1 MMSTNFPFKH
11 LSEEVQFGYSSEGS
25 AQLNVEQFS
34 PEDRVK
40 WEQRQTEHRKEEFLL
55 SRSALAAAL
64 NPLPLSAVYYHGNQP
79 KHEAGH
85 ISISHTKG
93 GAIAAFSAT
102 VEVGVDIEGVRQQI
116 GRIAQK
122 FIRADEEKYYTSL
135 GTTNAQQLLWG
146 LKESLFKLFGTGNV
160 DFKKHL
166 HITSLSPEI
175 EGELWSGT
183 AWIYATN
190 ELHQQPIQ
198 CMVQG
203 YFDGSHYYCLAT
215 HRKAM
220 IPFNTQNLQLRQ
232 WTPNDAHWLFRLN
245 NDPEVVKYTGDSGFS
260 SEAKALELIQ
270 TYPNYQRD
278 GYGRWIV
285 TDHASDTPLG
295 WCGLK
300 KNPWGVDLGFRF
312 FREHWGKGIA
322 TKAARAALA
331 LGEIFEAYPIIG
343 RTLSSNTASS
353 RVLEKVGMVQYDT
366 LPFEEFVGQYAISEP
381 IGAHWNEEKVLLYKI
396 PD

>member
-1 MMSTNFPFKH
+1 MSTNFPFKH
-11 LSEEVQFGYSSEGS
+11 LAEEVQFGYSSEAS
-25 AQLNVEQFS
+25 AHLNVELFS
-34 PEDRVK
+34 SADRLK
-40 WEQRQTEHRKEEFLL
+40 WEHRQTEHRKEEFLI

-64 NPLPLSAVYYHGNQP
+64 NPLPLSAVYYNGDQP

-85 ISISHTKG
+85 ISISHTKS
-93 GAIAAFSAT
+93 GAIAAYSAT
-102 VEVGVDIEGVRQQI
+102 VEVGIDIEGVRPQI
-116 GRIAQK
+116 SRIAQK
-122 FIRADEEKYYTSL
+122 FIRADEEKYLASL
-135 GTTNAQQLLWG
+135 GAIHAQQLLWG
-146 LKESLFKLFGTGNV
+146 IKESLFKLFGSGNV

-166 HITSLSPEI
+166 HITSLSN
-175 EGELWSGT
+175 EGSDHHWSGT

-190 ELHQQPIQ
+190 ELRQQPIQ
-198 CMVQG
+198 CFVQG
-203 YFDGSHYYCLAT
+203 HFDGNHYYCLAT

-232 WTPNDAHWLFRLN
+232 WRPNDAHWLFRLN
-245 NDPEVVKYTGDSGFS
+245 QDPEVVKYTGDSGFS

-278 GYGRWIV
+278 GYGRWMVI
-285 TDHASDTPLG
+285 DLSSNTPLG

-300 KNPWGVDLGFRF
+300 KNSWGIDLGFRF

-331 LGEIFEAYPIIG
+331 LGEIFEVDPIIG

-366 LPFEEFVGQYAISEP
+366 LPFEDFIGQYSITEP
-381 IGAHWNEEKVLLYKI
+381 IGVRWSEEKVLLYKL
-396 PD
+396 PN

>member
-1 MMSTNFPFKH
+1 MSTNFPFKH
-11 LSEEVQFGYSSEGS
+11 LSKEVQFGYSSEAS
-25 AQLNVEQFS
+25 AHLNVELFS
-34 PEDRVK
+34 SADRLK
-40 WEQRQTEHRKEEFLL
+40 WEHRQTEHRKEEFLI

-64 NPLPLSAVYYHGNQP
+64 NPLPLSAVYYNGNQP

-85 ISISHTKG
+85 ISISHTKS
-93 GAIAAFSAT
+93 GAIAAYSAT
-102 VEVGVDIEGVRQQI
+102 VEVGIDIEGVRPQI
-116 GRIAQK
+116 SRIAQK
-122 FIRADEEKYYTSL
+122 FIRADEEKYLASL
-135 GTTNAQQLLWG
+135 GAIHAQQLLWG
-146 LKESLFKLFGTGNV
+146 IKESLFKLFGSGNI

-166 HITSLSPEI
+166 HITSLSN
-175 EGELWSGT
+175 EGSDHHWSGT

-190 ELHQQPIQ
+190 ELRQQPIQ
-198 CMVQG
+198 CFVQG
-203 YFDGSHYYCLAT
+203 HFDGNHYYCLAT

-232 WTPNDAHWLFRLN
+232 WRPNDAHWLFRLN
-245 NDPEVVKYTGDSGFS
+245 QDPEVVKYTGDSGFS

-278 GYGRWIV
+278 GYGRWMVI
-285 TDHASDTPLG
+285 DLSSNTPLG

-300 KNPWGVDLGFRF
+300 KNSWGIDLGFRF

-322 TKAARAALA
+322 TRAARAAIA
-331 LGEIFEAYPIIG
+331 LGGIFGADPIIG

-366 LPFEEFVGQYAISEP
+366 LPFKDFIGQYSITEH
-381 IGAHWNEEKVLLYKI
+381 IGTSWNEEKVLLYKL
-396 PD
+396 PN

>member
-1 MMSTNFPFKH
+1 MSTNFPFKH
-11 LSEEVQFGYSSEGS
+11 LSKEVQFGYSSEAS
-25 AQLNVEQFS
+25 AHLNAELFS
-34 PEDRVK
+34 SADRLK
-40 WEQRQTEHRKEEFLL
+40 WEHRQTEHRKEEFLI

-64 NPLPLSAVYYHGNQP
+64 NPLPLSAVYYNGNQP

-85 ISISHTKG
+85 ISISHTKS
-93 GAIAAFSAT
+93 GAIAAYSAT
-102 VEVGVDIEGVRQQI
+102 VEVGIDIEGVRPQI
-116 GRIAQK
+116 SRIAQK
-122 FIRADEEKYYTSL
+122 FIRADEEKYLASL
-135 GTTNAQQLLWG
+135 GAIHAQQLLWG
-146 LKESLFKLFGTGNV
+146 IKESLFKLFGSGNV

-166 HITSLSPEI
+166 HITSLSN
-175 EGELWSGT
+175 EGSNHHWSGT

-190 ELHQQPIQ
+190 ELRQQPIQ
-198 CMVQG
+198 CFVQG
-203 YFDGSHYYCLAT
+203 HFDGNHYYCLAT

-232 WTPNDAHWLFRLN
+232 WRPNDAHWLFRLN
-245 NDPEVVKYTGDSGFS
+245 QDPEVVKYTGDSGFS

-278 GYGRWIV
+278 GYGRWMVI
-285 TDHASDTPLG
+285 DLSSNTPLC

-300 KNPWGVDLGFRF
+300 KNSWGIDLGFRF

-331 LGEIFEAYPIIG
+331 LGEIFEVDPIIG

-366 LPFEEFVGQYAISEP
+366 LPFEDFIGQYSITEP
-381 IGAHWNEEKVLLYKI
+381 IGVRWSEEKVLLYKL
-396 PD
+396 PN

>member
-11 LSEEVQFGYSSEGS
+11 LSKEVQFGYSSEAS
-25 AQLNVEQFS
+25 AHLNAELFS
-34 PEDRVK
+34 SADLLK
-40 WEQRQTEHRKEEFLL
+40 WEHRQTEHRKEEFLI

-64 NPLPLSAVYYHGNQP
+64 NPLPLSAVYYNGNQP

-85 ISISHTKG
+85 ISISHTKS
-93 GAIAAFSAT
+93 GAIAAYSAT
-102 VEVGVDIEGVRQQI
+102 VEVGIDIEGVRPQI
-116 GRIAQK
+116 SRIAQK
-122 FIRADEEKYYTSL
+122 FIRADEEKYLASL
-135 GTTNAQQLLWG
+135 GATHAQQLLWG
-146 LKESLFKLFGTGNV
+146 IKESLFKLFGSGNV

-166 HITSLSPEI
+166 HITSLSN
-175 EGELWSGT
+175 EGSDHHWSGT

-190 ELHQQPIQ
+190 ELRQQPIQ
-198 CMVQG
+198 CFVQG
-203 YFDGSHYYCLAT
+203 HFDGNHYYCLAT

-232 WTPNDAHWLFRLN
+232 WRPNDAHWLFRLN
-245 NDPEVVKYTGDSGFS
+245 QDPEVVKYTGDSGFS

-278 GYGRWIV
+278 GYGRWMVI
-285 TDHASDTPLG
+285 DLSSNTPLG

-300 KNPWGVDLGFRF
+300 KNSWGIDLGFRF

-331 LGEIFEAYPIIG
+331 LGEIFEVDPIIG

-353 RVLEKVGMVQYDT
+353 RVLEKVGMVQYGT
-366 LPFEEFVGQYAISEP
+366 LPFEDFIGQYSITEP
-381 IGAHWNEEKVLLYKI
+381 IGVRWSEEKVLLYKL
-396 PD
+396 PN

>member
-11 LSEEVQFGYSSEGS
+11 LAEEVQFGYSSEAS
-25 AQLNVEQFS
+25 AHLNVELFS
-34 PEDRVK
+34 SADRLK
-40 WEQRQTEHRKEEFLL
+40 WEHRQTEHRKEEFLI

-64 NPLPLSAVYYHGNQP
+64 NPLPLSAVYYNGNQP

-85 ISISHTKG
+85 ISISHTKS
-93 GAIAAFSAT
+93 GAIAAYSAT
-102 VEVGVDIEGVRQQI
+102 VEVGIDIEGVRPQI
-116 GRIAQK
+116 SRIAQK
-122 FIRADEEKYYTSL
+122 FIRADEEKYLASL
-135 GTTNAQQLLWG
+135 GAIHAQQLLWG
-146 LKESLFKLFGTGNV
+146 IKESLFKLFGSGNV

-166 HITSLSPEI
+166 HITSLSN
-175 EGELWSGT
+175 EGSNHHWSGT

-190 ELHQQPIQ
+190 ELRQQPIQ
-198 CMVQG
+198 CFVQG
-203 YFDGSHYYCLAT
+203 HFDGNHYYCLAT

-232 WTPNDAHWLFRLN
+232 WRPNDAHWLFRLN
-245 NDPEVVKYTGDSGFS
+245 QDPEVVKYTGDSGFS

-278 GYGRWIV
+278 GSGRWMVI
-285 TDHASDTPLG
+285 DLSSNTPLG

-300 KNPWGVDLGFRF
+300 KNSWGIDLGFRF

-331 LGEIFEAYPIIG
+331 LGEIFEVDPIIG

-366 LPFEEFVGQYAISEP
+366 LPFEDFIGQYSITEP
-381 IGAHWNEEKVLLYKI
+381 IGVRWSEEKVLLYKL
-396 PD
+396 PN

>member
-11 LSEEVQFGYSSEGS
+11 LAEEVQFGYSSEAS
-25 AQLNVEQFS
+25 AHLNVELFS
-34 PEDRVK
+34 SADRLK
-40 WEQRQTEHRKEEFLL
+40 WEHRQTEHRKEEFLI

-64 NPLPLSAVYYHGNQP
+64 NPLPLSAVYYNGNQP

-85 ISISHTKG
+85 ISISHTKS
-93 GAIAAFSAT
+93 GAIAAYSAT
-102 VEVGVDIEGVRQQI
+102 VEVGIDIEGVRPQI
-116 GRIAQK
+116 SRIAQK
-122 FIRADEEKYYTSL
+122 FIRADEEKYLASL
-135 GTTNAQQLLWG
+135 GAIHAQQLLWG
-146 LKESLFKLFGTGNV
+146 IKESLFKLFGSGNV

-166 HITSLSPEI
+166 HITSLSN
-175 EGELWSGT
+175 EGSNHHWSGT

-190 ELHQQPIQ
+190 ELRQQPIQ
-198 CMVQG
+198 CFVQG
-203 YFDGSHYYCLAT
+203 HFDGNHYYCLAT

-232 WTPNDAHWLFRLN
+232 WRPNDAHWLFRLN
-245 NDPEVVKYTGDSGFS
+245 QDPEVVKYTGDSGFS

-278 GYGRWIV
+278 GYGRWMVI
-285 TDHASDTPLG
+285 DLSSNTPLG

-300 KNPWGVDLGFRF
+300 KNSWGIDLGFRF

-331 LGEIFEAYPIIG
+331 LGEIFEVDPIIG

-366 LPFEEFVGQYAISEP
+366 LPFEDFIGQYSITEP
-381 IGAHWNEEKVLLYKI
+381 IGVRWSEEKVLLYKL
-396 PD
+396 PN

>member
-1 MMSTNFPFKH
+1 MSTNFPFKH
-11 LSEEVQFGYSSEGS
+11 LSKEVQFGYSSEAS
-25 AQLNVEQFS
+25 AHLNAELFS
-34 PEDRVK
+34 SADRLK
-40 WEQRQTEHRKEEFLL
+40 WEHRQTEHRKEEFLI

-64 NPLPLSAVYYHGNQP
+64 NPLPLSAVYYNGNQP

-85 ISISHTKG
+85 ISISHTKS
-93 GAIAAFSAT
+93 GAIAAYSAT
-102 VEVGVDIEGVRQQI
+102 VEVGIDIEGVRPQI
-116 GRIAQK
+116 SRIAQK
-122 FIRADEEKYYTSL
+122 FIRADEEKYLASL
-135 GTTNAQQLLWG
+135 GAIHAQQLLWG
-146 LKESLFKLFGTGNV
+146 IKESLFKLFGSGNI

-166 HITSLSPEI
+166 HITSLSN
-175 EGELWSGT
+175 EGSDHHWSGT

-190 ELHQQPIQ
+190 ELRQQPIQ
-198 CMVQG
+198 CFVQG
-203 YFDGSHYYCLAT
+203 HFDGNHYYCLAT

-232 WTPNDAHWLFRLN
+232 WRPNDAHWLFRLN
-245 NDPEVVKYTGDSGFS
+245 QDPEVVKYTGDSGFS

-278 GYGRWIV
+278 GYGRWMVI
-285 TDHASDTPLG
+285 DLSSNTPLG

-300 KNPWGVDLGFRF
+300 KNSWGIDLGFRF

-331 LGEIFEAYPIIG
+331 LGEIFEVDPIIG

-353 RVLEKVGMVQYDT
+353 RVLEKVGMVQYGT
-366 LPFEEFVGQYAISEP
+366 LPFEDFIGQYSITEP
-381 IGAHWNEEKVLLYKI
+381 IGVRWSEEKVLLYKL
-396 PD
+396 PN

>member
-1 MMSTNFPFKH
+1 MSTNFPFKH
-11 LSEEVQFGYSSEGS
+11 LSKEVQFGYSSEAS
-25 AQLNVEQFS
+25 AHLNAELFS
-34 PEDRVK
+34 SADRLK
-40 WEQRQTEHRKEEFLL
+40 WEHRQTEHRKEEFLI

-64 NPLPLSAVYYHGNQP
+64 NPLPLSAVYYNGNQP

-85 ISISHTKG
+85 ISISHTKS
-93 GAIAAFSAT
+93 GAIAAYSAT
-102 VEVGVDIEGVRQQI
+102 VEVGIDIEGVRPQI
-116 GRIAQK
+116 SRIAQK
-122 FIRADEEKYYTSL
+122 FIRADEEKYLASL
-135 GTTNAQQLLWG
+135 GAIHAQQLLWG
-146 LKESLFKLFGTGNV
+146 IKESLFKLFGSGNI

-166 HITSLSPEI
+166 HITSLSN
-175 EGELWSGT
+175 EGSNHHWSGT

-190 ELHQQPIQ
+190 ELRQQPIQ
-198 CMVQG
+198 CFVQG
-203 YFDGSHYYCLAT
+203 HFDGNHYYCLAT

-232 WTPNDAHWLFRLN
+232 WRPNDAHWLFRLN
-245 NDPEVVKYTGDSGFS
+245 QDPEVVKYTGDSGFS

-278 GYGRWIV
+278 GYGRWMVI
-285 TDHASDTPLG
+285 DLSSNTPLG

-300 KNPWGVDLGFRF
+300 KNSWGIDLGFRF

-331 LGEIFEAYPIIG
+331 LGEIFEVDPIIG

-366 LPFEEFVGQYAISEP
+366 LPFEDFIGQYSITEP
-381 IGAHWNEEKVLLYKI
+381 IGVRWSEEKVLLYKL
-396 PD
+396 PN

>member
-1 MMSTNFPFKH
+1 MSTNFPFKH
-11 LSEEVQFGYSSEGS
+11 LAEEVQFGYSSEAS
-25 AQLNVEQFS
+25 AHLNAELFS
-34 PEDRVK
+34 SADRLK
-40 WEQRQTEHRKEEFLL
+40 WEHRQTEHRKEEFLI

-64 NPLPLSAVYYHGNQP
+64 NPLPLSAVYYNGNQP

-85 ISISHTKG
+85 ISISHTKS
-93 GAIAAFSAT
+93 GAIAAYSAT
-102 VEVGVDIEGVRQQI
+102 VEVGIDIEGVRPQI
-116 GRIAQK
+116 SRIAQK
-122 FIRADEEKYYTSL
+122 FIRADEEKYLASL
-135 GTTNAQQLLWG
+135 GAIHAQQLLWG
-146 LKESLFKLFGTGNV
+146 IKESLFKLFGSGNI

-166 HITSLSPEI
+166 HITSLSN
-175 EGELWSGT
+175 EGSDHHWSGT

-190 ELHQQPIQ
+190 ELRQQPIQ
-198 CMVQG
+198 CFVQG
-203 YFDGSHYYCLAT
+203 HFDGNHYYCLAT

-232 WTPNDAHWLFRLN
+232 WRPNDAHWLFRLN
-245 NDPEVVKYTGDSGFS
+245 QDPEVVKYTGDSGFS

-278 GYGRWIV
+278 GYGRWMVI
-285 TDHASDTPLG
+285 DLSSNTPLG

-300 KNPWGVDLGFRF
+300 KNSWGIDLGFRF

-331 LGEIFEAYPIIG
+331 LGEIFEVDPIIG

-366 LPFEEFVGQYAISEP
+366 LPFEDFIGQYSITEP
-381 IGAHWNEEKVLLYKI
+381 IGVRWS
-396 PD
+396 

>member
-1 MMSTNFPFKH
+1 MSTNFPFKH
-11 LSEEVQFGYSSEGS
+11 LSKEVQFGYSSEAS
-25 AQLNVEQFS
+25 AHLNAELFS
-34 PEDRVK
+34 SADRLK
-40 WEQRQTEHRKEEFLL
+40 WEHRQTEHRKEEFLI

-64 NPLPLSAVYYHGNQP
+64 NPLPLSAVYYNGNQP

-85 ISISHTKG
+85 ISISHTKS
-93 GAIAAFSAT
+93 GAIAAYSAT
-102 VEVGVDIEGVRQQI
+102 VEVGIDIEGVRPQI
-116 GRIAQK
+116 SRIAQK
-122 FIRADEEKYYTSL
+122 FIRADEEKYLASL
-135 GTTNAQQLLWG
+135 GAIHAQQLLWG
-146 LKESLFKLFGTGNV
+146 IKESLFKLFGSGNI

-166 HITSLSPEI
+166 HITSLSN
-175 EGELWSGT
+175 EGSDHHWSGT

-190 ELHQQPIQ
+190 ELRQQPIQ
-198 CMVQG
+198 CFVQG
-203 YFDGSHYYCLAT
+203 HFDGNHYYCLAT

-232 WTPNDAHWLFRLN
+232 WRPNDAHWLFRLN
-245 NDPEVVKYTGDSGFS
+245 QDPEVVKYTGDSGFS

-278 GYGRWIV
+278 GYGRWMVI
-285 TDHASDTPLG
+285 DLSSNTPLG

-300 KNPWGVDLGFRF
+300 KNSWGIDLGFRF

-331 LGEIFEAYPIIG
+331 LGEIFEVDPIIG

-366 LPFEEFVGQYAISEP
+366 LPFEDFIGQYSITEP
-381 IGAHWNEEKVLLYKI
+381 IGVRWSEEKVLLYKL
-396 PD
+396 PN

>member
-11 LSEEVQFGYSSEGS
+11 LSKEVQFGYSSEAS
-25 AQLNVEQFS
+25 AHLNAELFS
-34 PEDRVK
+34 SADRLK
-40 WEQRQTEHRKEEFLL
+40 WEHRQTEHRKEEFLI
-55 SRSALAAAL
+55 SISALAAAL
-64 NPLPLSAVYYHGNQP
+64 NPLPLSAVYYNGNQP

-85 ISISHTKG
+85 ISISHTKS
-93 GAIAAFSAT
+93 GAIAAYSAT
-102 VEVGVDIEGVRQQI
+102 VEVGIDIEGVRPQI
-116 GRIAQK
+116 SRIAQK
-122 FIRADEEKYYTSL
+122 FIRADEEKYLASL
-135 GTTNAQQLLWG
+135 GATHAQQLLWG
-146 LKESLFKLFGTGNV
+146 IKESLFKLFGSGNV

-166 HITSLSPEI
+166 HITSLSN
-175 EGELWSGT
+175 EGSDHHWSGT

-190 ELHQQPIQ
+190 ELRQQPIQ
-198 CMVQG
+198 CFVQG
-203 YFDGSHYYCLAT
+203 HFDGNHYYCLAT

-232 WTPNDAHWLFRLN
+232 WRPNDAHWLFRLN
-245 NDPEVVKYTGDSGFS
+245 QDPEVVKYTGDSGFS

-278 GYGRWIV
+278 GYGRWMVI
-285 TDHASDTPLG
+285 DLSSNTPLG

-300 KNPWGVDLGFRF
+300 KNSWGIDLGFRF

-331 LGEIFEAYPIIG
+331 LGEIFEVDPIIG

-366 LPFEEFVGQYAISEP
+366 LPFEDFIGQYSITEP
-381 IGAHWNEEKVLLYKI
+381 IGVRWSEEKVLLYKL
-396 PD
+396 PN

>member
-11 LSEEVQFGYSSEGS
+11 LSKEVQFGYSSEAS
-25 AQLNVEQFS
+25 AHLNVELFS
-34 PEDRVK
+34 SADRLK
-40 WEQRQTEHRKEEFLL
+40 WEHRQTEHRKEEFLI

-64 NPLPLSAVYYHGNQP
+64 NPLPLSAVYYNGNQP

-85 ISISHTKG
+85 ISISHTKS
-93 GAIAAFSAT
+93 GAIAAYSAT
-102 VEVGVDIEGVRQQI
+102 VEVGIDIEGVRPQI
-116 GRIAQK
+116 SRIAQK
-122 FIRADEEKYYTSL
+122 FIRADEEKYLASL
-135 GTTNAQQLLWG
+135 GAIHAQQLLWG
-146 LKESLFKLFGTGNV
+146 IKESLFKLFGSGNV

-166 HITSLSPEI
+166 HITSLSN
-175 EGELWSGT
+175 EGSNHHWSGT

-190 ELHQQPIQ
+190 ELRQQPIQ
-198 CMVQG
+198 CFVQG
-203 YFDGSHYYCLAT
+203 HFDGNHYYCLAT

-232 WTPNDAHWLFRLN
+232 WRPNDAHWLFRLN
-245 NDPEVVKYTGDSGFS
+245 QDPEVVKYTGDSGFS

-278 GYGRWIV
+278 GYGRWMVI
-285 TDHASDTPLG
+285 DLSSNTPLG

-300 KNPWGVDLGFRF
+300 KNSWGIDLGFRF

-331 LGEIFEAYPIIG
+331 LGEIFEVDPIIG

-366 LPFEEFVGQYAISEP
+366 LPFEDFIGQYSITEP
-381 IGAHWNEEKVLLYKI
+381 IGVRWSEEKVLLYKL
-396 PD
+396 PN

>member
-1 MMSTNFPFKH
+1 MSTNFPFKH
-11 LSEEVQFGYSSEGS
+11 LSKEVQFGYSSEAS
-25 AQLNVEQFS
+25 AHLNAELFS
-34 PEDRVK
+34 SADRLK
-40 WEQRQTEHRKEEFLL
+40 WEHRQTEHRKEEFLI

-64 NPLPLSAVYYHGNQP
+64 NPLPLSAVYYNGNQP

-85 ISISHTKG
+85 ISISHTKS
-93 GAIAAFSAT
+93 GAIAAYSAT
-102 VEVGVDIEGVRQQI
+102 VEVGIDIEGVRPQI
-116 GRIAQK
+116 SRIAQK
-122 FIRADEEKYYTSL
+122 FIRADEEKYLASL
-135 GTTNAQQLLWG
+135 GATHAQQLLWG
-146 LKESLFKLFGTGNV
+146 IKESLFKLFGSGNV

-166 HITSLSPEI
+166 HITSLSN
-175 EGELWSGT
+175 EGSDHHWSGT

-190 ELHQQPIQ
+190 ELRQQPIQ
-198 CMVQG
+198 CFVQG
-203 YFDGSHYYCLAT
+203 HFDGNHYYCLAT

-232 WTPNDAHWLFRLN
+232 WRPNDAHWLFRLN
-245 NDPEVVKYTGDSGFS
+245 QDPEVVKYTGDSGFS

-278 GYGRWIV
+278 GYGRWMVI
-285 TDHASDTPLG
+285 DLSSNTPLG

-300 KNPWGVDLGFRF
+300 KNSWGIDLGFRF

-331 LGEIFEAYPIIG
+331 LGEIFEVDPIIG

-353 RVLEKVGMVQYDT
+353 RVLEKVGMVQYGT
-366 LPFEEFVGQYAISEP
+366 LPFEDFIGQYSITEP
-381 IGAHWNEEKVLLYKI
+381 IGVRWSEEKVLLYKL
-396 PD
+396 PN

>member
-1 MMSTNFPFKH
+1 MSTNFPFKH
-11 LSEEVQFGYSSEGS
+11 LSKEVQFGYSSEAS
-25 AQLNVEQFS
+25 AHLNAELFS
-34 PEDRVK
+34 SADRLK
-40 WEQRQTEHRKEEFLL
+40 WEHRQTEHRKEEFLI

-64 NPLPLSAVYYHGNQP
+64 NPLPLSAVYYNGNQP

-85 ISISHTKG
+85 ISISHTKS
-93 GAIAAFSAT
+93 GAIAAYSAT
-102 VEVGVDIEGVRQQI
+102 VEVGIDIEGVRPQI
-116 GRIAQK
+116 SRIAQK
-122 FIRADEEKYYTSL
+122 FIRADEEKYLASL
-135 GTTNAQQLLWG
+135 GAIHAQQLLWG
-146 LKESLFKLFGTGNV
+146 IKESLFKLFGSGNV

-166 HITSLSPEI
+166 HITSLSN
-175 EGELWSGT
+175 EGSDHHWSCT

-190 ELHQQPIQ
+190 ELRQQPIQ
-198 CMVQG
+198 CFVQG
-203 YFDGSHYYCLAT
+203 HFDGNHYYCLAT

-232 WTPNDAHWLFRLN
+232 WRPNDAHWLFRLN
-245 NDPEVVKYTGDSGFS
+245 QDPEVVKYTGDSGFS

-278 GYGRWIV
+278 GYGRWMVI
-285 TDHASDTPLG
+285 DLSSNTPLC

-322 TKAARAALA
+322 TSAARAALA
-331 LGEIFEAYPIIG
+331 LGETFEADPIIG

-381 IGAHWNEEKVLLYKI
+381 IGAHWNEEKVLLYKF

>member
-11 LSEEVQFGYSSEGS
+11 LSKEVQFGYSSEAS
-25 AQLNVEQFS
+25 AHLNAELFS
-34 PEDRVK
+34 SADRLK
-40 WEQRQTEHRKEEFLL
+40 WEHRQTEHRKEEFLI

-64 NPLPLSAVYYHGNQP
+64 NPLPLSAVYYNGNQP

-85 ISISHTKG
+85 ISISHTKS
-93 GAIAAFSAT
+93 GAIAAYSAT
-102 VEVGVDIEGVRQQI
+102 VEVGIDIEGVRPQI
-116 GRIAQK
+116 SRIAQK
-122 FIRADEEKYYTSL
+122 FIRADEEKYLASL
-135 GTTNAQQLLWG
+135 GAIHAQQLLWG
-146 LKESLFKLFGTGNV
+146 IKESLFKLFGSGNV

-166 HITSLSPEI
+166 HITSLSN
-175 EGELWSGT
+175 EGSNHHWSGT

-190 ELHQQPIQ
+190 ELRQQPIQ
-198 CMVQG
+198 CFVQG
-203 YFDGSHYYCLAT
+203 HFDGNHYYCLAT

-232 WTPNDAHWLFRLN
+232 WRPNDAHWLFRLN
-245 NDPEVVKYTGDSGFS
+245 QDPEVVKYTGDSGFS

-278 GYGRWIV
+278 GYGRWMVI
-285 TDHASDTPLG
+285 DLSSNTPLG

-300 KNPWGVDLGFRF
+300 KNSWGIDLGFRF

-331 LGEIFEAYPIIG
+331 LGEIFEVDPIIG

-366 LPFEEFVGQYAISEP
+366 LPFEEFVEQYAISEP
-381 IGAHWNEEKVLLYKI
+381 IGAHWNEEKVLLYKF

>member
-11 LSEEVQFGYSSEGS
+11 LSEEVQFGYSSEAS
-25 AQLNVEQFS
+25 AHLNVELFS
-34 PEDRVK
+34 SADLLK
-40 WEQRQTEHRKEEFLL
+40 WEHRQTEHRKEEFLI

-64 NPLPLSAVYYHGNQP
+64 NPLPLSAVYYNGNQP

-85 ISISHTKG
+85 ISISHTKS
-93 GAIAAFSAT
+93 GAIAAYSAT
-102 VEVGVDIEGVRQQI
+102 VEVGIDIEGVRPQI
-116 GRIAQK
+116 SRIAQK
-122 FIRADEEKYYTSL
+122 FIRADEEKYLASL
-135 GTTNAQQLLWG
+135 GATHAQQLLWG
-146 LKESLFKLFGTGNV
+146 IKESLFKLFGSGNV

-166 HITSLSPEI
+166 HITSLSN
-175 EGELWSGT
+175 EGSDHHWSGT

-190 ELHQQPIQ
+190 ELRQQPIQ
-198 CMVQG
+198 CFVQG
-203 YFDGSHYYCLAT
+203 HFDGNHYYCLAT

-232 WTPNDAHWLFRLN
+232 WRPNDAHWLFRLN
-245 NDPEVVKYTGDSGFS
+245 QDPEVVKYTGDSGFS

-278 GYGRWIV
+278 GYGRWMV
-285 TDHASDTPLG
+285 TDLSSNTPLG

-300 KNPWGVDLGFRF
+300 KNSWGIDLGFRF

-331 LGEIFEAYPIIG
+331 LGEIFEIDPIIG

-353 RVLEKVGMVQYDT
+353 RVLEKVGMVQYET
-366 LPFEEFVGQYAISEP
+366 LPFEDFIGQYSITEP
-381 IGAHWNEEKVLLYKI
+381 ISVRWSEEKVLLYKL
-396 PD
+396 PN

>member
-11 LSEEVQFGYSSEGS
+11 LAEEVQFGYSSEAS
-25 AQLNVEQFS
+25 AHLNVELFS
-34 PEDRVK
+34 SADLLK
-40 WEQRQTEHRKEEFLL
+40 WEHRQTEHRKEEFLI

-64 NPLPLSAVYYHGNQP
+64 NPLPLSAVYYNGNQP

-85 ISISHTKG
+85 ISISHTKS
-93 GAIAAFSAT
+93 GAIAAYSAT
-102 VEVGVDIEGVRQQI
+102 VEVGIDIEGVRPQI
-116 GRIAQK
+116 SRIAQK
-122 FIRADEEKYYTSL
+122 FIRADEEKYLASL
-135 GTTNAQQLLWG
+135 GAIHAQQLLWG
-146 LKESLFKLFGTGNV
+146 IKESLFKLFGSGNI

-166 HITSLSPEI
+166 HITSLSN
-175 EGELWSGT
+175 EGSDHHWSGT

-190 ELHQQPIQ
+190 ELRQQPIQ
-198 CMVQG
+198 CFVQG
-203 YFDGSHYYCLAT
+203 HFDGNHYYCLAT

-232 WTPNDAHWLFRLN
+232 WRPNDAHWLFRLN
-245 NDPEVVKYTGDSGFS
+245 QDPEVVKYTGDSGFS

-278 GYGRWIV
+278 GYGRWMVI
-285 TDHASDTPLG
+285 DLSSNTPLG

-300 KNPWGVDLGFRF
+300 KNSWGIDLGFRF

-331 LGEIFEAYPIIG
+331 LGEIFEVDPIIG

-366 LPFEEFVGQYAISEP
+366 LPFEDFIGQYSITEP
-381 IGAHWNEEKVLLYKI
+381 IGVRWSEEKVLLYKL
-396 PD
+396 PN

>member
-1 MMSTNFPFKH
+1 MYTNFPFKH
-11 LSEEVQFGYSSEGS
+11 LSKEVQFGYSSEAS
-25 AQLNVEQFS
+25 AHLNAELFS
-34 PEDRVK
+34 SADRLK
-40 WEQRQTEHRKEEFLL
+40 WEHRQTEHRKEEFLI

-64 NPLPLSAVYYHGNQP
+64 NPLPLSAVYYNGNQP

-85 ISISHTKG
+85 ISISHTKS
-93 GAIAAFSAT
+93 GAIAAYSAT
-102 VEVGVDIEGVRQQI
+102 VEVGIDIEGVRPQI
-116 GRIAQK
+116 SRIAQK
-122 FIRADEEKYYTSL
+122 FIRADEEKYLASL
-135 GTTNAQQLLWG
+135 GAIHAQQLLWG
-146 LKESLFKLFGTGNV
+146 IKESLFKLFGSGNV

-166 HITSLSPEI
+166 HITSLSN
-175 EGELWSGT
+175 EGSDHHWSCT
-183 AWIYATN
+183 ALIYATN
-190 ELHQQPIQ
+190 ELRQQPIQ
-198 CMVQG
+198 CFVQG
-203 YFDGSHYYCLAT
+203 HFDGNHYYCLAT

-232 WTPNDAHWLFRLN
+232 WRPNDAHWLFRLN
-245 NDPEVVKYTGDSGFS
+245 QDPEVVKYTGDSGFS

-278 GYGRWIV
+278 RYGRWMVI
-285 TDHASDTPLG
+285 DLSSNTPLG

-300 KNPWGVDLGFRF
+300 KNSWGIDLGFRF

-331 LGEIFEAYPIIG
+331 LGEIFEVDPIIG

-366 LPFEEFVGQYAISEP
+366 LPFEDFIGQYSITEP
-381 IGAHWNEEKVLLYKI
+381 IGVRWSEEKVLLYKL
-396 PD
+396 PN